1 MSDGLAVAGGHELQP
16 LDDATLLEW
25 NPQTYVIT
33 RTSEHADAW
42 AKFADRALHVRAL
55 LPLTKI
61 VLRHQMSRDR
71 QPDDQRS
78 SRYSAKE
85 IADLLFQY
93 AIPGTLLMPD
103 NEAGSD
109 KDNPNVFAHTV
120 DVWTELVRIASPKG
134 IALAIGCKS
143 SGTPDYPQYRFY
155 GKLLAAMRDGAR
167 EYGVVHWLYT
177 NAYYDP
183 TKPGHPD
190 FGDFW
195 DDHLLRHQR
204 EIRRVAAL
212 EKLPMPPMMLGELG
226 IAWDYQPE
234 EGYGMRMNDV
244 EFATDLTGR
253 IAARV
258 GVPFDIFSIGD
269 GIYDSRWRYFNVN
282 RPGFWKVFLPAVPR
296 VPSDT
301 NRKLEADYLEACA
314 EESETDKTS
323 EPGPAGQTLPEP
335 GDPRWREG
343 VAHPRNVYVNVRS
356 EPSTRGG
363 EATIIGR
370 LDEGQR
376 CSYVDQVRAGA
387 GNDWM
392 PVYGINT
399 AITGWVS
406 VSHAGITPYES
417 SLTVT
422 LPDEPDMRAG
432 LHAVF
437 EQLERGTRA

>member
-1 MSDGLAVAGGHELQP
+1 
-16 LDDATLLEW
+16 
-25 NPQTYVIT
+25 
-33 RTSEHADAW
+33 
-42 AKFADRALHVRAL
+42 
-55 LPLTKI
+55 
-61 VLRHQMSRDR
+61 
-71 QPDDQRS
+71 
-78 SRYSAKE
+78 
-85 IADLLFQY
+85 
-93 AIPGTLLMPD
+93 
-103 NEAGSD
+103 
-109 KDNPNVFAHTV
+109 
-120 DVWTELVRIASPKG
+120 
-134 IALAIGCKS
+134 
-143 SGTPDYPQYRFY
+143 
-155 GKLLAAMRDGAR
+155 
-167 EYGVVHWLYT
+167 
-177 NAYYDP
+177 
-183 TKPGHPD
+183 
-190 FGDFW
+190 
-195 DDHLLRHQR
+195 
-204 EIRRVAAL
+204 
-212 EKLPMPPMMLGELG
+212 
-226 IAWDYQPE
+226 
-234 EGYGMRMNDV
+234 MRMNDV

-314 EESETDKTS
+314 EESETDKPG
-323 EPGPAGQTLPEP
+323 EPSPAGPTLPAP

-370 LDEGQR
+370 LDEGEY
-376 CSYVDQVRAGA
+376 CAYVNEVRAGA
-387 GNDWM
+387 DNDWM
-392 PVYGINT
+392 PVCVINT

-406 VSHAGITPYES
+406 VSHAGITPCES

-422 LPDEPDMRAG
+422 LPDDPDMRAG